1 MELEKIL
8 TIFIAIN
15 LSNNGFYGEISSTM
29 GNLKELIVLNLSS
42 NSFTC
47 PIPSSFGNLIE
58 FQQLDLFQNKFLGEI
73 PQQLIS
79 LKFLEYLNLS
89 QNHLTVPIPQDG
101 QFETFQNSSFG
112 GNQRLCDFLLSKK
125 CENIETTTFEPSEKN
140 HLLEKDLIRKW

>member
-42 NSFTC
+42 NSFAC

-58 FQQLDLFQNKFLGEI
+58 L
-73 PQQLIS
+73 
-79 LKFLEYLNLS
+79 
-89 QNHLTVPIPQDG
+89 
-101 QFETFQNSSFG
+101 
-112 GNQRLCDFLLSKK
+112 
-125 CENIETTTFEPSEKN
+125 
-140 HLLEKDLIRKW
+140 